1 MAQQFLVPIN
11 LNKNEIQNARFQNL
25 ATAPSNPVKGQFY
38 FNTGTNML
46 MIYDGTNWI
55 TSGSL
60 IELINNL
67 TTATAGQG
75 ALDAYQGKVLDDKI
89 TTNTTKLNGIENGA
103 QVNKIETVKRN
114 GQALT
119 ITNKAVDVYVP
130 TKISQLEPDSLGT
143 AAYAFTG
150 TSAGDVP
157 VLDSNGKLDTSI
169 LPPLALTDTF
179 VVNSQSA
186 MLTLTAQ
193 PGDVCVRTDQNKT
206 YILKTSPASTLAN
219 WQELLTPTDA
229 VQSVNGLTGTVVL
242 NGSNINATYNSTTTT
257 LNTILGTIYNA
268 IGSISS
274 LMVGYTDVV
283 IPGGST
289 STTISI
295 TNPDAKYLM
304 TQVWDLTTGEQVF
317 CDVTTNSTRT
327 AVTVTMSQTIPNDRY
342 VLHILYTG
350 TPE

>member
-25 ATAPSNPVKGQFY
+25 ATAPSNPVKGQYY

-46 MIYDGTNWI
+46 MIYDGTKWI

-60 IELINNL
+60 IEIINNL

-75 ALDAYQGKVLDDKI
+75 ALDAYQGKVLNDKI
-89 TTNTTKLNGIENGA
+89 TTNTTKLSGIEDGA
-103 QVNKIETVKRN
+103 QVNKIETIKRN
-114 GQALT
+114 GTALPISNKSVD
-119 ITNKAVDVYVP
+119 ITVP
-130 TKISQLEPDSLGT
+130 TKFSDMTDDTLGT
-143 AAYAFTG
+143 AAYKNIG
-150 TSAGDVP
+150 TSSGNIP
-157 VLDSNGKLDTSI
+157 ILDSNGKLDTSI

-186 MLTLTAQ
+186 MLALTAQ
-193 PGDVCVRTDQNKT
+193 PGDVCVRTDLNKT
-206 YILKTSPASTLAN
+206 FILKTTPASTLSN

-242 NGSNINATYNSTTTT
+242 NGSNINATYGSATNT

-274 LMVGYTDVV
+274 LMVSYTDIV

-289 STTISI
+289 SATLQLP
-295 TNPDAKYLM
+295 NPEVRYYMA
-304 TQVWDLTTGEQVF
+304 QVWDLTTGEQVF
-317 CDVTTNSTRT
+317 CDITRDLTNKTIT
-327 AVTVTMSQTIPNDRY
+327 ITMSQTIPDDRY
-342 VLHILYTG
+342 ILHILTTG
-350 TPE
+350 IPD